1 LDREDIAELF
11 ASYGPVSVKRMF
23 SGFGLYAEDV
33 CFALF
38 LRGELFFKA
47 DASTIPRF
55 EAEGARPFSY
65 SQIRSGKVVIVN
77 SFWRLPERLYDDAD
91 ELAEWTRSAV
101 RVAHATRTRKPK
113 SKSGDAAAA
122 KSSVKKPKLK
132 SAKKATETTRR
143 KPKRA

>member
-11 ASYGPVSVKRMF
+11 SSYGPVSVKRMF

-55 EAEGARPFSY
+55 EAEGAKPFSY
-65 SQIRSGKVVIVN
+65 SQTKSGKVVVVN
-77 SFWRLPERLYDDAD
+77 SFWRLPARLYDDGD
-91 ELAEWTRSAV
+91 ELADWTRAAV
-101 RVAHATRTRKPK
+101 RVAHALRARKPK
-113 SKSGDAAAA
+113 SRPKLGT
-122 KSSVKKPKLK
+122 KPKPK
-132 SAKKATETTRR
+132 ARSGAK

>member
-1 LDREDIAELF
+1 MDREDIADLF

-55 EAEGARPFSY
+55 EAEGSKPFIY
-65 SQIRSGKVVIVN
+65 SQTKSGKVVVVN
-77 SFWRLPERLYDDAD
+77 SFWQLPARLYDDGD
-91 ELAEWTRSAV
+91 ELADWTRTAV
-101 RVAHATRTRKPK
+101 RVAHALRTRKPK
-113 SKSGDAAAA
+113 SRPKRSA
-122 KSSVKKPKLK
+122 KPKPKPK
-132 SAKKATETTRR
+132 SRTK

>member
-47 DASTIPRF
+47 DASTIARF

-65 SQIRSGKVVIVN
+65 SQTRSGKVVIVN
-77 SFWRLPERLYDDAD
+77 SFWRLPERLYDDAE

-101 RVAHATRTRKPK
+101 RVAHASRARKPK
-113 SKSGDAAAA
+113 SKSGNAAAV
-122 KSSVKKPKLK
+122 KSKVKRPKPTSGKK
-132 SAKKATETTRR
+132 SARATRR
-143 KPKRA
+143 KPRRA